1 MQTAKSVI
9 KFTRNHPNRRSYNWL
24 IYDTY
29 EKMMHSRTQFLSGA
43 LYDLGSGESPY
54 KDFFLNYAESYVA
67 VDWADS
73 FHVTNADIEADLNK
87 PLPIESEV
95 ADSIIS
101 LSVLE
106 HLCEPQ
112 LMLNEGFRILKKG
125 GSIILQVPWQ
135 WWVHEAPHDY
145 FRYTPYGLKYL
156 FERAGFVDIEIEPQA
171 GFFTT
176 LVLKL
181 NYFSLRL
188 IHGPKLIRILLRV
201 IFSIFWYAGQ
211 ILAPLLDK
219 LDRNWAAET
228 CGYFV
233 TARKP

>member
-1 MQTAKSVI
+1 M
-9 KFTRNHPNRRSYNWL
+9 R
-24 IYDTY
+24 
-29 EKMMHSRTQFLSGA
+29 SRTEFLSGA

-54 KDFFLNYAESYVA
+54 KEFFLNHADSYVA

-73 FHVTNADIEADLNK
+73 IHVTKADIEADLNR
-87 PLPIESEV
+87 PLPIDSEV
-95 ADSIIS
+95 ADSIVS

-106 HLCEPQ
+106 HLREPQ
-112 LMLNEGFRILKKG
+112 LMLNEAFRILKKG

-156 FERAGFVDIEIEPQA
+156 FKRAGFVDIEIESQA

-176 LVLKL
+176 LILKL

-188 IHGPKLIRILLRV
+188 IRGPRPIRILLESNIFDILVRRANQFALARQAGPELGSRNLRV
-201 IFSIFWYAGQ
+201 LCNGS
-211 ILAPLLDK
+211 
-219 LDRNWAAET
+219 
-228 CGYFV
+228 
-233 TARKP
+233 

>member
-1 MQTAKSVI
+1 
-9 KFTRNHPNRRSYNWL
+9 
-24 IYDTY
+24 
-29 EKMMHSRTQFLSGA
+29 MHSKTEFLSGA

-54 KDFFLNYAESYVA
+54 KEFFLTHADSYIA

-87 PLPIESEV
+87 PLPIDSEV
-95 ADSIIS
+95 ADSIVS

-106 HLCEPQ
+106 HLYEPQ
-112 LMLNEGFRILKKG
+112 VMLNEAFRVLKKG

-135 WWVHEAPHDY
+135 WWIHEAPHDY
-145 FRYTPYGLKYL
+145 FRYTPYGLKHML
-156 FERAGFVDIEIEPQA
+156 KKAGFVDIEVEPQA

-181 NYFSLRL
+181 NYFSLRF
-188 IHGPKLIRILLRV
+188 ICGPKIIRAFLKV
-201 IFSIFWYAGQ
+201 SYSIFWYIGQ
-211 ILAPLLDK
+211 VLAPLLDK

>member
-1 MQTAKSVI
+1 
-9 KFTRNHPNRRSYNWL
+9 
-24 IYDTY
+24 
-29 EKMMHSRTQFLSGA
+29 MHSKTEFLSGA

-54 KDFFLNYAESYVA
+54 KEFFLGHADSYVA
-67 VDWADS
+67 VDWAGS
-73 FHVTNADIEADLNK
+73 FHATKADIEADLNK
-87 PLPIESEV
+87 PLPIDSKV
-95 ADSIIS
+95 ADSIVS

-112 LMLNEGFRILKKG
+112 LMLNEAFRILKKG

-145 FRYTPYGLKYL
+145 FRYTPYGLECL
-156 FERAGFVDIEIEPQA
+156 FKRAGFVDIEIEPQA

-176 LVLKL
+176 VILKL

-188 IHGPKLIRILLRV
+188 ICGPKIIRFLLR
-201 IFSIFWYAGQ
+201 IFFSIFWYVGQ
-211 ILAPLLDK
+211 TLAPLLDK

>member
-1 MQTAKSVI
+1 MT
-9 KFTRNHPNRRSYNWL
+9 KFTRNHANRRWHNWL

-29 EKMMHSRTQFLSGA
+29 EKILHSRTEFLSGT

-54 KDFFLNYAESYVA
+54 KEFFLNHADSYVA

-73 FHVTNADIEADLNK
+73 MHVTKADIEADLNR
-87 PLPIESEV
+87 PLPIDSEV
-95 ADSIIS
+95 ADSIVS

-112 LMLNEGFRILKKG
+112 LMLNEAFRILKKG

-135 WWVHEAPHDY
+135 WWIHEAPHDY
-145 FRYTPYGLKYL
+145 FRYTPYGLEYL
-156 FERAGFVDIEIEPQA
+156 FNRAGFIDIEIEAQA

-176 LVLKL
+176 LILKM
-181 NYFSLRL
+181 NYFSLRF
-188 IHGPKLIRILLRV
+188 IRGPRPIRILLRA
-201 IFSIFWYAGQ
+201 IFSIFWYVGQ
-211 ILAPLLDK
+211 SVAPLLDK